1 MISKIHVEK
10 IVSIEKIL
18 IVFKVINY
26 AFWDA
31 V

>member
-1 MISKIHVEK
+1 MIANIHVEK
-10 IVSIEKIL
+10 IVSIETIL
-18 IVFKVINY
+18 IVSKVINY

>member
-1 MISKIHVEK
+1 MIANIHVEN
-10 IVSIEKIL
+10 IVSIEEIL
-18 IVFKVINY
+18 IVSKVINY

>member
-1 MISKIHVEK
+1 MIAKIHVEK
-10 IVSIEKIL
+10 IVSIEIIF
-18 IVFKVINY
+18 IVSKVINY

>member
-1 MISKIHVEK
+1 MIAKIRVEK

-18 IVFKVINY
+18 IVSKVINY

>member
-1 MISKIHVEK
+1 MIAKIHVEK
-10 IVSIEKIL
+10 FVSIEKIL
-18 IVFKVINY
+18 IVSKVINY

>member
-1 MISKIHVEK
+1 MIAKIHVEI
-10 IVSIEKIL
+10 IVSLEKIL
-18 IVFKVINY
+18 IVSKVINY

>member
-1 MISKIHVEK
+1 MIAKIHVEK

-31 V
+31 I

>member
-1 MISKIHVEK
+1 MIAKIFVEK
-10 IVSIEKIL
+10 IDSIEKIL
-18 IVFKVINY
+18 IVSKVINY

>member
-1 MISKIHVEK
+1 MIAKIHVEK
-10 IVSIEKIL
+10 IDPIEKIL
-18 IVFKVINY
+18 IVSKVINY

>member
-1 MISKIHVEK
+1 MIAKIHVEK

-18 IVFKVINY
+18 IVSKVINY

-31 V
+31 I

>member
-1 MISKIHVEK
+1 MIAKIHVEK
-10 IVSIEKIL
+10 IVSIENIL
-18 IVFKVINY
+18 IVSKVINY

>member
-1 MISKIHVEK
+1 MIAKIHAKK
-10 IVSIEKIL
+10 IDSIEKNL
-18 IVFKVINY
+18 IVFKVIIY

>member
-1 MISKIHVEK
+1 MIAKIHVET

-18 IVFKVINY
+18 IVSKVINY

>member
-1 MISKIHVEK
+1 MIAKIHVEK
-10 IVSIEKIL
+10 IVSMEIIL
-18 IVFKVINY
+18 IVSKVINY

>member
-1 MISKIHVEK
+1 MIAKIHVEK
-10 IVSIEKIL
+10 IVYIEKDL
-18 IVFKVINY
+18 IVSKVINY

>member
-1 MISKIHVEK
+1 MIAKIRVEEILYLEEIF
-10 IVSIEKIL
+10 IVS
-18 IVFKVINY
+18 KVMNY

>member
-1 MISKIHVEK
+1 MIAKIHVEE
-10 IVSIEKIL
+10 IVSIENFL
-18 IVFKVINY
+18 IVSKVINF

>member
-1 MISKIHVEK
+1 MIAKIRVEK
-10 IVSIEKIL
+10 IVSIAKIL
-18 IVFKVINY
+18 IVSKVINY

>member
-1 MISKIHVEK
+1 MIAKIHVEK
-10 IVSIEKIL
+10 IVSIEI
-18 IVFKVINY
+18 IVLVSIVINY

>member
-1 MISKIHVEK
+1 MIAKIHVEK
-10 IVSIEKIL
+10 IVYIEKSL
-18 IVFKVINY
+18 IVSKVINY

>member
-1 MISKIHVEK
+1 MIAKIHVEK
-10 IVSIEKIL
+10 IVSIDKIL

>member
-1 MISKIHVEK
+1 MIAKIHVEK
-10 IVSIEKIL
+10 IVSIEKFF
-18 IVFKVINY
+18 IVSKVINF

>member
-1 MISKIHVEK
+1 MIAKIHVEK
-10 IVSIEKIL
+10 IASIEIIL
-18 IVFKVINY
+18 IVSKVINY

>member
-1 MISKIHVEK
+1 MIAKIHVEK
-10 IVSIEKIL
+10 IVSIEIIL
-18 IVFKVINY
+18 IVSKVINY

>member
-1 MISKIHVEK
+1 MIAKIHVEK